1 MACAGGCAYLI
12 YKNWDDIVAYFERTW
27 AGIKAAVPVD
37 QWIDALGNKKNAFFA
52 AVTGWWA
59 GIDEWFGAKWGDQ
72 GREIKARF
80 RGGDHEAAVPV
91 DQWIDAL
98 GNKKTAFFA
107 AVTGWWAGIDEW
119 FGAKCG
125 NQGRV
130 PGRSVDRCPRQQEER
145 VFRRRDGLV
154 GGDRRMVRRDQW
166 DRRAR
171 FSPSEGGDRQWFGAK
186 WREIKAAFP
195 VDQWI
200 DALGNKKSAFFAAVT
215 GWWAGID
222 EWFGAKWREIKAA
235 FPVDQWID
243 ALGNKKTA
251 FFAAVT
257 GWWAGIDEWFGAK
270 WREIKAAFPVDQ
282 WIDALGN
289 KKTAFFAAVTGWW
302 AGIDEWFGA
311 KWRAFV
317 ALIPEFIRDGLGI
330 DVSPDG
336 REASPHGAAT
346 PSLFAPSAAAGGR
359 GSAIAGAREGNA
371 HVTVDFR
378 NMPRGTR
385 TETRADSDTDLEV
398 ITGYAMQGAG

>member
-1 MACAGGCAYLI
+1 M
-12 YKNWDDIVAYFERTW
+12 
-27 AGIKAAVPVD
+27 
-37 QWIDALGNKKNAFFA
+37 
-52 AVTGWWA
+52 
-59 GIDEWFGAKWGDQ
+59 
-72 GREIKARF
+72 
-80 RGGDHEAAVPV
+80 GGDRRR
-91 DQWIDAL
+91 
-98 GNKKTAFFA
+98 
-107 AVTGWWAGIDEW
+107 

-125 NQGRV
+125 
-130 PGRSVDRCPRQQEER
+130 
-145 VFRRRDGLV
+145 
-154 GGDRRMVRRDQW
+154 
-166 DRRAR
+166 A
-171 FSPSEGGDRQWFGAK
+171 
-186 WREIKAAFP
+186 IKAAFP

-222 EWFGAKWREIKAA
+222 EWFGAKWRAIKAA
-235 FPVDQWID
+235 VPVDQWID
-243 ALGNKKTA
+243 ALGNKKS
-251 FFAAVT
+251 
-257 GWWAGIDEWFGAK
+257 
-270 WREIKAAFPVDQ
+270 
-282 WIDALGN
+282 
-289 KKTAFFAAVTGWW
+289 AFFAAVTGWW